1 MTEARILLVEDN
13 RTEAEATKGFLER
26 YGYEVTWVETGMAA
40 LKIAKTEPVDIVLLD
55 LLLPDING
63 TEVCR
68 WLKGNEDT
76 RGIPI
81 IMLTVKASTED
92 KITGLQ
98 IGADDYLPK
107 PYDEVELNARI
118 YASLRSKALQD
129 ALRSKNRALQE
140 ILKRVEVLAVTDPLT
155 ELYNRRQIE
164 VIVDREFVRTKR
176 YGSPLI
182 CMMIDVDH
190 FKKVNEEYG
199 HKAGDMV
206 LRDLSGI
213 IQGNIREVDT
223 PSRWGGEEFLLL
235 MPETDKEK
243 SMQPATRILER
254 TAAYTFPKMPKGR
267 VTVSIGIAMAP
278 ASNIETAE
286 QLIDASDLAMYE
298 AKRKGR
304 NRIEFAAAG

>member
-13 RTEAEATKGFLER
+13 RREAEVTKGFLEK
-26 YGYEVTWVETGMAA
+26 YGYTVIWAETGMAA
-40 LKIAKTEPVDIVLLD
+40 LKIAKTQPVDIILLD

-81 IMLTVKASTED
+81 IMLTIKSSVED
-92 KITGLQ
+92 KISGLQ

-129 ALRSKNRALQE
+129 QLRSKNRALQE

-176 YGSPLI
+176 YGSPLA

-190 FKKVNEEYG
+190 FKKLNEEFG
-199 HKAGDMV
+199 HKAGDLV
-206 LRDLSGI
+206 LRELSGI

-243 SMQPATRILER
+243 ALQPATRILER
-254 TAAYTFPKMPKGR
+254 TAAYTFPHMPNGR

-278 ASNIETAE
+278 ASNVESAE

-304 NRIEFAAAG
+304 NRIEFAVSS